1 LQPRLATEVAELVE
15 TCERRAVEVTLLDGG
30 TVAARLIA
38 RHAGVTFLTSDDAVG
53 AIRDRQSDGKM
64 VALVAD
70 SAHAAAG
77 FAACD
82 LAIGL
87 ASGRSNNFPARADLL
102 APELGAV
109 AAIVEAGARRDAVF
123 RDSVL
128 LSMVANVFGAVWGI
142 RGAPRL
148 EHASHAV
155 YNTAP
160 VYIMALAAMGNSWAR
175 LRGGKR
181 PGIASSLV
189 LPASEVTKPA
199 VRRGE
204 DECGGHR

>member
-1 LQPRLATEVAELVE
+1 M
-15 TCERRAVEVTLLDGG
+15 
-30 TVAARLIA
+30 IA

-87 ASGRSNNFPARADLL
+87 ASVRSNNFSARADLL
-102 APELGAV
+102 APDLGAV
-109 AAIVEAGARRDAVF
+109 VEAGARRDAVF

-160 VYIMALAAMGNSWAR
+160 VLYHGPCR
-175 LRGGKR
+175 D
-181 PGIASSLV
+181 
-189 LPASEVTKPA
+189 
-199 VRRGE
+199 GE
-204 DECGGHR
+204 